1 VLGTALS
8 IPVQVLSSQINIFP
22 NPTTNL
28 LNIKLND
35 GNELMSGEIYNVIGQ
50 KVMNTNE
57 LIFSVENLP
66 SAAYFI
72 KIVTKQGQVTKRF
85 IKN

>member
-1 VLGTALS
+1 
-8 IPVQVLSSQINIFP
+8 
-22 NPTTNL
+22 
-28 LNIKLND
+28 
-35 GNELMSGEIYNVIGQ
+35 
-50 KVMNTNE
+50 MNTNE